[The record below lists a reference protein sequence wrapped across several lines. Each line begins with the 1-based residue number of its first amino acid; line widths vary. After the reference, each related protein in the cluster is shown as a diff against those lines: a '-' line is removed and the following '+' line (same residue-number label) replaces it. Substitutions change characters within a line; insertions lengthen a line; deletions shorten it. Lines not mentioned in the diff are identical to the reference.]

1 LVGRWSKTMCQR
13 IILMY
18 LDRVAEGF
26 EIGLLG
32 KALMLNM
39 SMAYKSCV
47 ISVLFTRSNYM
58 KNLQEIQKELIDRA
72 ISWGEAFSNGDY
84 RNANKQNSR
93 IVKIARKFQDDKAYS
108 ETVLIPLLAH
118 SNPSVRLMASVYALE
133 FGINTREAESI
144 LTTIAEDPNLRLI
157 PMMARINLSNWKKRK
172 EVN

>member
-1 LVGRWSKTMCQR
+1 
-13 IILMY
+13 
-18 LDRVAEGF
+18 
-26 EIGLLG
+26 
-32 KALMLNM
+32 
-39 SMAYKSCV
+39 
-47 ISVLFTRSNYM
+47 M